1 MLLVLAGGIVALLN
15 HQEEMARIRLER
27 ERQEFFQRRE
37 DSYNE
42 GLQILTEMDFQYPDK
57 EKAMQAS
64 LDFVNFARDIADYE
78 EHQDWSYQVKRE
90 HPHGRVLYNTAAAL
104 GELAKVQGYYPKFD
118 RFQCLERGLMS
129 DSYLLRSYVESIP
142 ADYNGPLAEKIL
154 AFRQEVMD
162 YYTSVVLPKKNK
174 PVVVKP
180 VPYKEP
186 EGPGYYDKDGYW
198 QTKNY
203 DEDDYIDDYEEDDYI
218 DDYDHDGYLDEVYED
233 NAGDGYHHKERSS
246 GIPRHSGGGTRRWRD

>member
-90 HPHGRVLYNTAAAL
+90 HPHGRVLSKTDFS
-104 GELAKVQGYYPKFD
+104 VW
-118 RFQCLERGLMS
+118 
-129 DSYLLRSYVESIP
+129 
-142 ADYNGPLAEKIL
+142 NG
-154 AFRQEVMD
+154 
-162 YYTSVVLPKKNK
+162 S
-174 PVVVKP
+174 
-180 VPYKEP
+180 
-186 EGPGYYDKDGYW
+186 
-198 QTKNY
+198 
-203 DEDDYIDDYEEDDYI
+203 
-218 DDYDHDGYLDEVYED
+218 
-233 NAGDGYHHKERSS
+233 
-246 GIPRHSGGGTRRWRD
+246 

>member
-1 MLLVLAGGIVALLN
+1 MLN
-15 HQEEMARIRLER
+15 HQEKMARIRLEK
-27 ERQEFFQRRE
+27 ERQEFFQHRE

-90 HPHGRVLYNTAAAL
+90 HPHGGVLYNTTAAL
-104 GELAKVQGYYPKFD
+104 GELAKVQGYYPQFD

-142 ADYNGPLAEKIL
+142 VDYNGPLAEKIL

-162 YYTSVVLPKKNK
+162 YYNNVVVPKKNK

-186 EGPGYYDKDGYW
+186 EGQGYYDKDGYW
-198 QTKNY
+198 QTKSY
-203 DEDDYIDDYEEDDYI
+203 DEDDYI

-233 NAGDGYHHKERSS
+233 NAGDNYHHKERSS